1 MKITLATTSFTPVYS
16 KEANLQ
22 QYFKYIDKAAEKN
35 ARLIV
40 FPEQSLQA
48 PPRSFPE
55 VTEEDRIYQLENAE
69 LIPEGASTQLLIG
82 KAKEKNMYIVW
93 SMTERE
99 SEKLEILYNTAVLVG
114 PEGYVGK
121 YRKVHQTA
129 PEKPI
134 YRRGHKFSVF
144 DTEIGK
150 IGLMICYDKAF
161 PESARELY
169 AQCAEIIAMPSAWPV
184 GSNTDA
190 KDDNDMYLGLYN
202 MYDKVRSAENTV
214 FFLSSNQIGKVG
226 DVYYCGH
233 SRITRPTPI
242 GEEAACTGWEE
253 GIVFA
258 EAEVQKEIEMYGR
271 YPVYADRLPE
281 AYGHIAQPLQ
291 I

>member
-40 FPEQSLQA
+40 FPEQSLQ
-48 PPRSFPE
+48 
-55 VTEEDRIYQLENAE
+55 ENAE

-169 AQCAEIIAMPSAWPV
+169 AQGAEIIAMPSAWPV

>member
-1 MKITLATTSFTPVYS
+1 
-16 KEANLQ
+16 
-22 QYFKYIDKAAEKN
+22 
-35 ARLIV
+35 
-40 FPEQSLQA
+40 
-48 PPRSFPE
+48 
-55 VTEEDRIYQLENAE
+55 
-69 LIPEGASTQLLIG
+69 
-82 KAKEKNMYIVW
+82 MYIVW

-169 AQCAEIIAMPSAWPV
+169 AQGAEIIAMPSAWPV

-281 AYGHIAQPLQ
+281 AYRHIAQPLQ